1 MIGTGGHWHDVADVR
16 RAARRALPRMVF
28 DYIEGGAGTE
38 AAVALNEA
46 AFREATLPARRLVDV
61 AERDQAISLF
71 GSVWKSPFAV
81 APMGLNGVCRPGG
94 DVILAKAA
102 ARHGVPFILS
112 TASTSMVEEVT
123 AESQGGVWFQLY
135 VLNREAARSLAK
147 RAWAA
152 GCRTLV
158 LTVDVAVNGDR
169 PRDRRS
175 GFGVPFRYTPR
186 IVADAALHPAWTL
199 RQLLHG
205 LPELAHFRAQG
216 GDGANAA
223 AAQALLMQ
231 RKMDASFDWN
241 DLARLRDE
249 WRGTLL
255 VKGIL
260 RSDDAVLCEQHGIDG
275 IIVSNHGGR
284 QLEQSVSP
292 LHALDAIA
300 AAVRVPVLMDG
311 GIRTGAD
318 VLVALARGASGVLI
332 GRPFLYALAAAGD
345 QGVDRMF
352 AMLRGQLDT
361 ALALAGCPRADRAQ
375 ADLSC
380 GSLSTSTHAS
390 R

>member
-1 MIGTGGHWHDVADVR
+1 
-16 RAARRALPRMVF
+16 
-28 DYIEGGAGTE
+28 
-38 AAVALNEA
+38 
-46 AFREATLPARRLVDV
+46 
-61 AERDQAISLF
+61 
-71 GSVWKSPFAV
+71 
-81 APMGLNGVCRPGG
+81 
-94 DVILAKAA
+94 
-102 ARHGVPFILS
+102 
-112 TASTSMVEEVT
+112 
-123 AESQGGVWFQLY
+123 
-135 VLNREAARSLAK
+135 
-147 RAWAA
+147 
-152 GCRTLV
+152 
-158 LTVDVAVNGDR
+158 
-169 PRDRRS
+169 
-175 GFGVPFRYTPR
+175 
-186 IVADAALHPAWTL
+186 
-199 RQLLHG
+199 
-205 LPELAHFRAQG
+205 
-216 GDGANAA
+216 
-223 AAQALLMQ
+223 MQ

-352 AMLRGQLDT
+352 AMLRGQVDT